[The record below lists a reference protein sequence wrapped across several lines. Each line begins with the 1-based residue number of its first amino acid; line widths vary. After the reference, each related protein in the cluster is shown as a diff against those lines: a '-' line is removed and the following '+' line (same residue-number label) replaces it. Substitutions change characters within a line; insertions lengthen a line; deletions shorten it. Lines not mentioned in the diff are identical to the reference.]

1 MEKLRIYKTEQSY
14 LIQVALVVKK
24 WSMQET

>member
-14 LIQVALVVKK
+14 LIQVMLVVKK